1 MDRALDHPNICTV
14 YEFDEAEEKTF
25 ISMAYVKGQSL
36 RKKLESGPLE
46 LDEGIRIALQ
56 VAEGL
61 QQAYKKGEVHRD
73 IKSAN
78 IMVTEDGQAKIM
90 DFGLARVTGGT
101 LVTQEGMTMGTVTYM
116 SP

>member
-78 IMVTEDGQAKIM
+78 IM

-101 LVTQEGMTMGTVTYM
+101 LVIQEGMTMGTVTYM